1 MGYLEDFEEQIAK
14 NDFQKFFRLW
24 EEYCNGDADPVELIK
39 VLELIKRS
47 DVAETFGAYV
57 ETAFPLWQAVQDEK
71 LSYEVLRLLMDLQ
84 TTDNAVMAD
93 TATKAL
99 QERYGSSKEFAN
111 YMRLVGLR
119 ARKSFQGA
127 ISHFELLLHMR
138 EGNFVLHT
146 SGWGTG
152 EIVQVSP
159 VREEVG
165 VEFENVSGR
174 KQLSFANAFRTLI
187 PLQND
192 HFLVRRFAFAD
203 QLEADARK
211 NPVEIIK
218 LLLRDM
224 GPKSAAEVKDE
235 LVDLVIPEVEW
246 TRWWQ
251 GARAKVKKDT
261 QIVSPESLKESFRLR
276 TGSISHEE
284 LFHKELSKFS
294 DVAEVLVTTY
304 NFVRDLPDMLKKAD
318 VKQSLKE
325 RLLAL
330 LQEPNLTPS
339 QALQIHIFL
348 EHHFGEKVSGKT
360 IGEVIQDMN
369 QIEAIINGMEI
380 IAFKKR
386 ALVAIRE
393 HRKDWFDLFLRLLFS
408 VQPNQLR
415 DYILKELNT
424 DSKRPELE
432 KVIRNLLIHP
442 TTHPDVFVW
451 YFQKVVGNDPV
462 PFSDKQGQCEFLENF
477 LILFSIIE
485 EQPAQRE
492 LLKKMYSLLSG
503 TRYLVVRNIID
514 GTTLDF
520 IKEFLLLVAKCS
532 SLSDHDKKIMHSL
545 AEVAHPSLSQAKK
558 PVVDQVIWTT
568 EEGYFKTK
576 QRIQQ
581 LGTEEIVDNAREIEA
596 ARALGDLRENSEYK
610 FALERRQRLQTELT
624 TLSEQLNRARIIT
637 PEDIPTSEVGV
648 GVIVELTNAEGN
660 IISYTILGPWDT
672 DSNQNIL
679 SFQSKLA
686 ESMMGKKEGEKV
698 SFRGEDFTL
707 TKLRSY
713 LG

>member
-1 MGYLEDFEEQIAK
+1 MSYLEDFEEQIAK

-24 EEYCNGDADPVELIK
+24 EEYCNGDTDPVELIR
-39 VLELIKRS
+39 VLKLIKGS
-47 DVAETFGAYV
+47 DVASMFGAYV
-57 ETAFPLWQAVQDEK
+57 ETALPLWEAITDEAQA
-71 LSYEVLRLLMDLQ
+71 YEVLRLLMDLQ
-84 TTDNAVMAD
+84 TTDNAKMAD
-93 TATKAL
+93 TATQAL
-99 QERYGSSKEFAN
+99 QKRYGTLKEFPN
-111 YMRLVGLR
+111 YMRLIGLR
-119 ARKSFQGA
+119 ARQSFQGA
-127 ISHFELLLHMR
+127 ISHFELLLHMK

-152 EIVQVSP
+152 EIMQVSP

-174 KQLSFANAFRTLI
+174 KQLSFANAFRTLV

-203 QLEADARK
+203 ALEADARK

-218 LLLRDM
+218 LMLRDL
-224 GPKSAAEVKDE
+224 GPKSASEIKDE
-235 LVDLVIPEVEW
+235 LADLVIPEAEW
-246 TRWWQ
+246 SRWWQ

-261 QIVSPESLKESFRLR
+261 QIESPESLKDPFKLR
-276 TGSISHEE
+276 TSTVSHEE
-284 LFHKELSKFS
+284 LFQKELSKSS
-294 DVAEVLVTTY
+294 DIAEVLVTTY
-304 NFVRDLPDMLKKAD
+304 NFVRDLPDMLKKPE

-325 RLLAL
+325 KLLAL
-330 LQEPNLTPS
+330 LQDPNLTPS
-339 QALQIHIFL
+339 QALQIHVFL
-348 EHHFGEKVSGKT
+348 ENHFGEKIAERT
-360 IGEVIQDMN
+360 IGEVIQELS
-369 QIEAIINGMEI
+369 QIEAIVNGMEI

-393 HRKDWFDLFLRLLFS
+393 HRKDWIELFLSFLFS

-415 DYILKELNT
+415 DYILKEL
-424 DSKRPELE
+424 DSEKTRPQLE
-432 KVIRNLLIHP
+432 KAIHTLLTHP

-451 YFQKVVGNDPV
+451 YFQKVVSDETV
-462 PFSDKQGQCEFLENF
+462 PFSNKQGQCEFLENF

-492 LLKKMYSLLSG
+492 LLKKMYALLSG
-503 TRYLVVRNIID
+503 KRYLVVRNIIE

-532 SLSDHDKKIMHSL
+532 SLSDHDKKIMNSL
-545 AEVAHPSLSQAKK
+545 AEVAHPSLSTVKK
-558 PVVDQVIWTT
+558 PVDDELIWTT

-576 QRIQQ
+576 QRIQH

-610 FALERRQRLQTELT
+610 FALERRQRLQSELT
-624 TLSEQLNRARIIT
+624 SLSEQLNRARIIR
-637 PEDIPTSEVGV
+637 PEDIPSGEVGV
-648 GVIVELTNAEGN
+648 GVRVDLAGPEGKTF
-660 IISYTILGPWDT
+660 SYAILGPWDT

-686 ESMMGKKEGEKV
+686 ESMMGKKEGETIN
-698 SFRGEDFTL
+698 FRGENLTI

-713 LG
+713 LE

>member
-1 MGYLEDFEEQIAK
+1 
-14 NDFQKFFRLW
+14 
-24 EEYCNGDADPVELIK
+24 
-39 VLELIKRS
+39 
-47 DVAETFGAYV
+47 
-57 ETAFPLWQAVQDEK
+57 
-71 LSYEVLRLLMDLQ
+71 
-84 TTDNAVMAD
+84 
-93 TATKAL
+93 
-99 QERYGSSKEFAN
+99 
-111 YMRLVGLR
+111 
-119 ARKSFQGA
+119 
-127 ISHFELLLHMR
+127 
-138 EGNFVLHT
+138 
-146 SGWGTG
+146 
-152 EIVQVSP
+152 
-159 VREEVG
+159 
-165 VEFENVSGR
+165 
-174 KQLSFANAFRTLI
+174 
-187 PLQND
+187 
-192 HFLVRRFAFAD
+192 
-203 QLEADARK
+203 
-211 NPVEIIK
+211 
-218 LLLRDM
+218 M

-648 GVIVELTNAEGN
+648 GVIVDLTNAEGN